1 MSDNRT
7 TALNRNRR
15 SGKRIPSVRSIFW
28 VGIAILAILLV
39 MSIIVL
45 SACIIQHAQ
54 ADRRA
59 VLIRSSM
66 DSELDIFS
74 IYYKND
80 DGEITVC
87 GLDGNKVIAPGT
99 DVEYTLRIRNADTCA
114 LDYVLMSGIELTSE
128 HELPILVRVLDPE
141 DAYII
146 GSAKEWVPISS
157 LHELEMQGT
166 LSAGQAV
173 EYTFQWMW
181 RYEGGDDEYDTML
194 GNLEDGAGI
203 EMSLTLSALEN
214 TDVALNGGFLATDVG
229 RIIALI
235 IVALLLLIAIVL
247 LIASIIR
254 RAKTPPT
261 LPTPT
266 PAPTPVIEPEPVV
279 EPEPAP
285 AVVPTPVARQ
295 KKEGFWGKMAYV
307 NIDVICH
314 SFSEGEVVSLAALK
328 RKGLL
333 PEGTKQMK
341 VLARNAYKLEFPI
354 TVRTQGIS
362 SEARRIILEAGGE
375 VIITDGAEDLEN

>member
-1 MSDNRT
+1 MSYNRT
-7 TALNRNRR
+7 NQNQT

-28 VGIAILAILLV
+28 VGIAILSLLLV

-74 IYYKND
+74 IYYKNA
-80 DGEITVC
+80 DGEITVS

-99 DVEYTLRIRNADTCA
+99 DVEYTLRIRNSDTCA
-114 LDYVLMSGIELTSE
+114 LDYVLTSGIELTSE
-128 HELPILVRVLDPE
+128 HELPILVRVLDPD

-146 GSAKEWVPISS
+146 GSPKEWEPISS
-157 LHELEMQGT
+157 LHELEMHGT
-166 LSAGQAV
+166 LAAGQAV

-181 RYEGGDDEYDTML
+181 RFEGGDDEYDTML
-194 GNLEDGAGI
+194 GDLEDGAGI

-214 TDVALNGGFLATDVG
+214 TDIAVNGGFLATDMG
-229 RIIALI
+229 RIILLI
-235 IVALLLLIAIVL
+235 IVTLLLLIAIVL
-247 LIASIIR
+247 LVASIIR
-254 RAKTPPT
+254 RVKAC
-261 LPTPT
+261 PTPE
-266 PAPTPVIEPEPVV
+266 PAPIIEL

-285 AVVPTPVARQ
+285 APVIEPAPTQVEKP
-295 KKEGFWGKMAYV
+295 KKKGFWGKMAYV
-307 NIDVICH
+307 NLDVISH

-328 RKGLL
+328 SRGLV
-333 PEGTKQMK
+333 PEDTKQYK
-341 VLARNAYKLEFPI
+341 VLARDAYKLEFPV
-354 TVRTQGIS
+354 TVRAQGIS
-362 SEARRIILEAGGE
+362 AEARRLIIESGGE